1 MLETMKKLFII
12 IGLIVLFFGCDSL
25 VVDATNVN
33 EADSTATITI
43 YRQSNESGIEWM
55 DWDGIYHDKVYTN
68 VHLSDMDSIIS
79 VYKAEIRAER
89 NQYKKD
95 KELENQFE
103 R

>member
-1 MLETMKKLFII
+1 MKKLFII

-25 VVDATNVN
+25 VVDVTNVN
-33 EADSTATITI
+33 EADSTAIITI
-43 YRQSNESGIEWM
+43 YREANEAGLPYFV
-55 DWDGIYHDKVYTN
+55 DDLTYAKRVYTN